1 MPCGRFSE
9 SRSPAL
15 SGLAS
20 DNLPLLANGR
30 GATAGHG
37 FPLCDLPRSGEGF
50 SRFERGPGQAL
61 PVEVLAGARCL
72 DGLGEAIQGV
82 AVGGLYTDLTRAG
95 VRQPHLSALV
105 RRRRT
110 RMSRGSDR
118 PALRGA
124 IT

>member
-1 MPCGRFSE
+1 
-9 SRSPAL
+9 
-15 SGLAS
+15 
-20 DNLPLLANGR
+20 
-30 GATAGHG
+30 
-37 FPLCDLPRSGEGF
+37 
-50 SRFERGPGQAL
+50 
-61 PVEVLAGARCL
+61 VLVGARCL
-72 DGLGEAIQGV
+72 DGLGEATRG
-82 AVGGLYTDLTRAG
+82 VGGLYTDLTRAG